1 MCTTTKVPSVQ
12 QETEVIK
19 TAVRADASSQKA
31 NAQNRTDRRGLVS
44 ENIKTSNS
52 GLEDDI
58 LTSAKEMR
66 PKRSTREFVRQFAR
80 CYSFSPTSDATIGG
94 LVLN

>member
-1 MCTTTKVPSVQ
+1 MKKISTPQ
-12 QETEVIK
+12 LE
-19 TAVRADASSQKA
+19 
-31 NAQNRTDRRGLVS
+31 LV
-44 ENIKTSNS
+44 TRH
-52 GLEDDI
+52 I